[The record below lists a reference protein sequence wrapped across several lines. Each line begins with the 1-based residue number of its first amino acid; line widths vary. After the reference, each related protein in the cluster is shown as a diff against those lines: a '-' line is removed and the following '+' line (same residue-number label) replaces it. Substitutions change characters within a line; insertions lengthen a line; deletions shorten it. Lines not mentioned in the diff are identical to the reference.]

1 MKAYYRFLRERQQMG
16 GDYGF
21 DPVYMSDRLFDF
33 QASLVEWA
41 LKKGRGAIFADCGL
55 GKTLIQ
61 LVWAENIVR
70 KTNKPVLIITPLAVS
85 WQTVREGEKFGIP
98 ARRCS
103 DGKIDGSAEIIVTNY
118 ERLHYFNPD
127 QFGGAVCDES
137 SILKNFDGAT
147 KAAITEF
154 MRKLPYR
161 HLGTATA
168 APNDY
173 IELGTSSEALGELG
187 YMDMLNRFFKQDQQ
201 FCRINNLGGNGYRF
215 RGHAERDFWRWV
227 VSWARA
233 VRKPSDLGFDD
244 GDFILPKLEL
254 KQHTVKARTLREGW
268 LFSMPA
274 VTLQEQREERRRTL
288 PERCEQVA
296 ELVNDTGNPAV
307 CWCHL
312 NDEGKTLNQ
321 LIPGSVEVA
330 GSDPDEKKE
339 ESFSAFSKGEIRVM
353 ITKPT
358 IAGFGLNWQHCAH
371 ETFFPSHSFEQW
383 YQAIRRCWRFGQKN
397 SVRVDMVTSEGE
409 ARVLRNLQSKAHAAE
424 VMFGRI
430 IELMNSELRIKK
442 EDKFNAKEEVPQWL
456 LSSKK

>member
-1 MKAYYRFLRERQQMG
+1 MNDYYKFLKSRQQMSG
-16 GDYGF
+16 GFGF
-21 DPVYMSDRLFDF
+21 DPIFMSDHLFDF
-33 QASLVEWA
+33 QKDLVNWS

-55 GKTLIQ
+55 GKTIVQ
-61 LVWAENIVR
+61 LVWAENVVR

-85 WQTVREGEKFGIP
+85 WQTVREGEKFGIK
-98 ARRCS
+98 ATRSS
-103 DGKIDGSAEIIVTNY
+103 DGKMSGKAEIIVTNY
-118 ERLHYFNPD
+118 ERLHYFDPAD
-127 QFGGAVCDES
+127 FSGAVCDES

-147 KAAITEF
+147 KQAITDF

-244 GDFILPKLEL
+244 GDFILPKLDL

-288 PERCEQVA
+288 AERCEKAA
-296 ELVNDTGNPAV
+296 ELVNGTGKPAV

-312 NDEGKTLNQ
+312 NDEGKTLNK
-321 LIPGSVEVA
+321 LIPDSVEVA
-330 GSDPDEKKE
+330 GTDPDEKKE
-339 ESFSAFSKGEIRVM
+339 EAFAAFSKGEVRVM

-397 SVRVDMVTSEGE
+397 PVRVDMVTSEGE
-409 ARVLRNLQSKAHAAE
+409 ARVLRNLQHKAHAAE

-430 IELMNSELRIKK
+430 IELMNSELKIKK
-442 EDKFNAKEEVPQWL
+442 EDKFHKKEEVPQWL
-456 LSSKK
+456 LANRK